1 LTCRLAA
8 LIIRLHY
15 VQLGATTAARG
26 ILLKIRPALRQRAA
40 EFRDIV
46 GFNVAGIGA
55 WEAHIKD
62 GDFGGQIP
70 MEDDEGNE
78 DANTRILE
86 AEDEVETGEM
96 NQVGPGW
103 G

>member
-1 LTCRLAA
+1 MTRLAA

-15 VQLGATTAARG
+15 VQLGATTAARYTFENSAG
-26 ILLKIRPALRQRAA
+26 TAATCSRVSGHRWLQR
-40 EFRDIV
+40 RDWSV
-46 GFNVAGIGA
+46 GGT
-55 WEAHIKD
+55 HIKD

>member
-1 LTCRLAA
+1 
-8 LIIRLHY
+8 
-15 VQLGATTAARG
+15 
-26 ILLKIRPALRQRAA
+26 
-40 EFRDIV
+40 
-46 GFNVAGIGA
+46 
-55 WEAHIKD
+55 
-62 GDFGGQIP
+62 